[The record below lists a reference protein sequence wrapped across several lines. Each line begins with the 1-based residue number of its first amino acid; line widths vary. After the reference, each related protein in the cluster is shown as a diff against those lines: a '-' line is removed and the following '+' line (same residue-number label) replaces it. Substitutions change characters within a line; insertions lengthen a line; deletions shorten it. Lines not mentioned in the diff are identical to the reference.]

1 MKIEDPFFIDSK
13 IEKNII
19 INQQKFNFEKVI
31 LSNNY
36 QKNMKENQIIII
48 NY

>member
-1 MKIEDPFFIDSK
+1 MKKNDSFFIDSK
-13 IEKNII
+13 IEKKNII

-36 QKNMKENQIIII
+36 QKKKYEGK
-48 NY
+48 